1 MKKNIGKRD
10 RIARLV
16 VSLFLIGVAF
26 VFESKAVALAFLLAG
41 FFTLFET
48 LSGWCAFYS
57 LVGKNTCPVEMI
69 SSKK

>member
-1 MKKNIGKRD
+1 MGKRD
-10 RIARLV
+10 RVARLV
-16 VSLFLIGVAF
+16 VSLFLIGAAF

-48 LSGWCAFYS
+48 FSGWCAFYS
-57 LVGKNTCPVEMI
+57 LVGKSTCPVEMI